1 MLKLAC
7 DRVQLVQRSDDPG
20 MFVRIGGSPALVHL
34 PKGLGSL
41 KAGRHAVGRWEV
53 LAAPKLA
60 KVEQQDSF
68 AARQGLV
75 GLVRPR

>member
-1 MLKLAC
+1 MLKLAR
-7 DRVQLVQRSDDPG
+7 DRVRLVQSRDA
-20 MFVRIGGSPALVHL
+20 PAG
-34 PKGLGSL
+34 PYPPSQGLGSL
-41 KAGRHAVGRWEV
+41 KARRHGVGRWEV

>member
-1 MLKLAC
+1 LYVSA
-7 DRVQLVQRSDDPG
+7 S
-20 MFVRIGGSPALVHL
+20 SPALIHH
-34 PKGLGSL
+34 PKRLGSL

-53 LAAPKLA
+53 LAPAKLA

-75 GLVRPR
+75 ALVRPR